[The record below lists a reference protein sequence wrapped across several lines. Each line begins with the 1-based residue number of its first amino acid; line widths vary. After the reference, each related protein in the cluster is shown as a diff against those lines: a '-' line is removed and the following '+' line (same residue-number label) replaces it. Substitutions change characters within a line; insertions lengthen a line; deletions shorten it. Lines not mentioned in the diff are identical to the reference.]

1 VLYRENHDGRA
12 QKVEPMTPQ
21 KHSRQAHRRHS
32 RQDEI
37 SSSRHIIRS
46 LKAQADEKR
55 TLSEKIADWIT
66 NTFGTM
72 TFLVINVIWF
82 VVWLVWNTEI
92 IPGVEPFDPFP
103 FGLLTTIV
111 SLEAIILAIFV
122 LISQNRA
129 ERVDDLRQEMD
140 LQVDM
145 IAEEELTKLMR
156 MVSLLLE
163 KNGIDISQDEE
174 LQGMLAPTNVEK
186 LEKILENQIKAT
198 STKSTPETEE
208 QEV

>member
-1 VLYRENHDGRA
+1 MST
-12 QKVEPMTPQ
+12 KTP
-21 KHSRQAHRRHS
+21 AAD

-37 SSSRHIIRS
+37 VSRRHIIRS

-72 TFLVINVIWF
+72 AFLIINVIWF
-82 VVWLVWNTEI
+82 TVWLGWNTNL
-92 IPGVEPFDPFP
+92 IPGVQPFDPFP

-145 IAEEELTKLMR
+145 IAEEELTKLLR
-156 MVSLLLE
+156 MVSLLME
-163 KNGIDISQDEE
+163 KNGIDLSQDKE
-174 LQGMLAPTNVEK
+174 LQRMLAPTNVEK
-186 LEKILENQIKAT
+186 LEKILENQIKAST
-198 STKSTPETEE
+198 SPKSAQKSEE
-208 QEV
+208 LEV